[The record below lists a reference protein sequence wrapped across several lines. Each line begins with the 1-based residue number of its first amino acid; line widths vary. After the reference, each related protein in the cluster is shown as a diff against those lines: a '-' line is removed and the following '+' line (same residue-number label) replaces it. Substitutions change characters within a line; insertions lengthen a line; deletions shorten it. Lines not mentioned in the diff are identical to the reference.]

1 MLAPSDKCP
10 AILLHQ
16 PRRFLRHAGSK
27 VPGCS
32 RIGAI
37 ILEICRKELKR
48 AELLPDIANNYGRK
62 SGQKNLAWV
71 KNKRGYRAEVRRER
85 KKRDILSPVNVL
97 HN

>member
-1 MLAPSDKCP
+1 MRSGPTEDKWTPFKTEACGSLSGFGNTSRLD
-10 AILLHQ
+10 AI
-16 PRRFLRHAGSK
+16 
-27 VPGCS
+27 V
-32 RIGAI
+32 
-37 ILEICRKELKR
+37 LEICRKELKR